1 MKALEVIDGLISSLI
16 EISIEYPHLKLVLVL
31 LTRTLYNYGGLIF
44 WHGLEDGAVQK
55 PLAGPHLISI
65 QHLVFLD
72 LLLEHLLMLLLR
84 LVILLLLPLGIG
96 RFLVLIHVLRLVIIR
111 QEVIYILHSQG

>member
-111 QEVIYILHSQG
+111 QEVVHILNSQG